1 MYTILRQLYKTKN
14 RFLVVIRKPDLFGNL
29 PVIVNTHDEK
39 ENYDTYC

>member
-14 RFLVVIRKPDLFGNL
+14 DCLVVIRKPDLFGNL
-29 PVIVNTHDEK
+29 PVLNTHDEK